1 MTAYLLDTN
10 HVSALFKRDS
20 GIISRVERA
29 TEAEFG
35 IGLPSVGELWFMV
48 YNSQRIAANAA
59 ELDRI
64 LADFR
69 LWGYERAEA
78 VEFGRIK
85 AELRRTGR
93 PIPDID
99 VQLAGI
105 ARINGLTL
113 LTSDKHFEAVS
124 DLKIENWLVS

>member
-1 MTAYLLDTN
+1 
-10 HVSALFKRDS
+10 
-20 GIISRVERA
+20 
-29 TEAEFG
+29 
-35 IGLPSVGELWFMV
+35 MV